1 LPLSLFSLALLP
13 SLSPK
18 GERGPKRENCKEK
31 RGLREGQRG
40 KRAREKRDPTPYPG
54 QISFPLPLPHL
65 LLQKAVLSLRIN
77 IRISKS
83 FL

>member
-40 KRAREKRDPTPYPG
+40 KEPKKKETQPLPG
-54 QISFPLPLPHL
+54 QISFPLPLSTYFCKKQSSL
-65 LLQKAVLSLRIN
+65 YVLIYV
-77 IRISKS
+77 
-83 FL
+83 